1 TRWLPPHSSAFK
13 GFVVDEVEEAPGRPQ
28 DYLADIG
35 FDELNLSPEVRR
47 ALAERGYVH
56 PTPVQAKA
64 FAPVMEGRD
73 LIVRSKT
80 GTGKTAAFGLPMLE
94 KIPRGERKVRALILC
109 PTRELAMQVAAEIGD
124 LGKYRDIKVT
134 AIYGGASM
142 KTQEDALEFGS
153 AIVV

>member
-1 TRWLPPHSSAFK
+1 ME
-13 GFVVDEVEEAPGRPQ
+13 EVETSEQRPQ

-35 FDELNLSPEVRR
+35 FDELNISPEVRR

-94 KIPRGERKVRALILC
+94 KIPAGERKDSRRVAQSVKGPAFKVERLDPLFRTGFARLLRQLLGLLGILD
-109 PTRELAMQVAAEIGD
+109 RG
-124 LGKYRDIKVT
+124 
-134 AIYGGASM
+134 
-142 KTQEDALEFGS
+142 
-153 AIVV
+153 AIVALTLVQKGQTVESPGLGVQIG